1 MQVTADAGGGFRVA
15 TQATHLALQFAGRIG
30 TLTGTLNEERFQFGV
45 LHIIG
50 RGLEAFLA
58 ILAVLDQVVE
68 HVDHVFVGIAH
79 GTNSLAGGSH
89 L

>member
-1 MQVTADAGGGFRVA
+1 MQVAADAGGGFRVA
-15 TQATHLALQFAGRIG
+15 TQAAHLALQFTGSIGAVAGA
-30 TLTGTLNEERFQFGV
+30 LDEERFQLGV

-50 RGLEAFLA
+50 RGLEAFFA

-68 HVDHVFVGIAH
+68 HVDHVFVGVAH
-79 GTNSLAGGSH
+79 GTNSLAGDSH